1 MLPRLK
7 MIRRFFYL
15 ISCAFSC
22 HKNFFFF
29 NWSSRLIG
37 LVQKKWN
44 ELDIFFKKFHQ
55 SPYFGKEKLR
65 VCFLLQSLVA
75 CLSKQ
80 HFANLLSRY
89 MRPFPKTLMKDS
101 WNSNFLKFNFTKR
114 VGRFHKKKEAL
125 NMWAV
130 FGWKKT
136 YHQSFCSII
145 SHPCLK

>member
-1 MLPRLK
+1 MRYFLRYFLSQK
-7 MIRRFFYL
+7 FL
-15 ISCAFSC
+15 
-22 HKNFFFF
+22 FF
-29 NWSSRLIG
+29 NWSSRSIG

-114 VGRFHKKKEAL
+114 VGRFHKKKRNFEHVSSFQLKKKLIINPLVAL
-125 NMWAV
+125 FHILV
-130 FGWKKT
+130 
-136 YHQSFCSII
+136 
-145 SHPCLK
+145 